1 MRKRLAVPL
10 AVVLLVVLVAVPSF
24 GANGDT
30 DLVSRASGANG
41 APGNDHSG
49 NSAVSTSDFH
59 IVAFESD
66 ANNLSGDDN
75 NGVRNVYVRNW
86 DSGETELISRA
97 SGANG
102 EAGDGFSRNADVSG
116 DGRFVVFES
125 AAENLSDSDSANTYD
140 IYLRDRQAGT
150 TTLLSRGSSG
160 GSSDRDSFNPAI
172 SVNGRHVAFD
182 SRAQLTGQDSNGT
195 QRDVY
200 LRDTVA
206 NTTTLVSRATGPNTP
221 AAGQESVKPA
231 INTNGA
237 RIAFESVSNDI
248 SDDDRD
254 GTRDIYVR
262 NVVDNTTELVSRAD
276 DSEGAA
282 GDLNSEDASI
292 SGSGNEIAFESQANN
307 LGADPDLASSVFMR
321 RVDLGA
327 TVHIAAPKG
336 SGGVAPADG
345 SHNPSISVTG
355 LYVAF
360 DSDVDNLVNG
370 DSNAAPHVYVRN
382 TQSNGLAIV
391 SRAQGKTGRVAVGGD
406 AAITS
411 SGAHVAF
418 TSIDDTLGD
427 TGEKE
432 QVWVRQRLN
441 SGGSSGKPGMSGMKL
456 GSSQF
461 KAAGSGGSVQ
471 NAGRRTPVG
480 TTVSFRLTETALV
493 RYRVQKRSTGRK
505 VGRRCRKATRSN
517 RSRAKCARWTTVR
530 GSFSVTGVAG
540 RNTFRFTG
548 RMRNRKLRPAAYR
561 FVARPADED
570 GNRGKV
576 RRKAFRIV
584 RR

>member
-1 MRKRLAVPL
+1 MRKRPVVALVIAIAAAAAAVP
-10 AVVLLVVLVAVPSF
+10 AFA
-24 GANGDT
+24 ANGDT
-30 DLVSRASGANG
+30 DLISRASGANG
-41 APGNDHSG
+41 APGDDHSG
-49 NSAVSTSDFH
+49 NSAVSSSDFH

-66 ANNLSGDDN
+66 ANNLSGADN
-75 NGVRNVYVRNW
+75 NGVRNVYVRDW

-102 EAGDGFSRNADVSG
+102 AAADGLSRNADVSG

-125 AAENLSDSDSANTYD
+125 IAENLSDSDSPNTYD

-160 GSSDRDSFNPAI
+160 GPASQDSFNPAI
-172 SVNGRHVAFD
+172 SENGRHVAFD
-182 SRAQLTGQDSNGT
+182 SRAQLTGQDNNGT

-200 LRDTVA
+200 VRDTVA

-248 SDDDRD
+248 SDDDNN
-254 GTRDIYVR
+254 GTRDIYRRDMVA
-262 NVVDNTTELVSRAD
+262 NSTILISRAD

-292 SGSGNEIAFESQANN
+292 SGSGNEVAFESQSNN
-307 LGADPDLASSVFMR
+307 LGGNPDIGSSVYMR
-321 RVDLGA
+321 RVDLGS
-327 TVHIAAPKG
+327 TVDISAPKG
-336 SGGVAPADG
+336 SGANVPEDH
-345 SHNPSISVTG
+345 SRNPSISVTG

-360 DSDVDNLVNG
+360 ESDVNDLFNG
-370 DSNAAPHVYVRN
+370 DSDRFPHVYVRN
-382 TQSNGLAIV
+382 TETNGLSIV
-391 SRAQGKTGRVAVGGD
+391 SRAQGVKGKFAIGGD

-411 SGAHVAF
+411 SGRHVAF

-427 TGEKE
+427 TGDKE
-432 QVWVRQRLN
+432 QVWIRQRI
-441 SGGSSGKPGMSGMKL
+441 GAGSGKPNLSGMKL

-461 KAAGSGGSVQ
+461 KAAGSGGSVE

-480 TTVSFRLTETALV
+480 TTVSFRLSETALV
-493 RYRVQKRSTGRK
+493 RFRVQRRSTGRK

-517 RSRAKCARWTTVR
+517 RRRAKCARWTTVR
-530 GSFSVTGVAG
+530 GSFSFTGTEG

-548 RMRNRKLRPAAYR
+548 RVRNRKLRPARYR
-561 FVARPADED
+561 FVARPADQD